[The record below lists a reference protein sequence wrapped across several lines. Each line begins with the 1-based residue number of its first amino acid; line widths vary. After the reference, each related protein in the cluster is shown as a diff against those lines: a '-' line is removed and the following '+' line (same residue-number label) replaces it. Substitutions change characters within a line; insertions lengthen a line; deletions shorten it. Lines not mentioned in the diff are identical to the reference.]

1 MPQQVNIQ
9 LTDFLVLR
17 CIARLIIC
25 WGYSSPTYNWLGPPH
40 LVLRAGWLG
49 QAQSDFLNVL
59 WSRFSS
65 FHTLVRV
72 VAWIL
77 RLTKKTGHPKPD
89 LLSSKETSKAK
100 ALIFRLAQ
108 LQFLPEVF
116 LSTINKT
123 QLPRNHGLHRSVI
136 SLADA
141 GHLVVHSRVRDRADP
156 STLKKLIP
164 LSAHSHAGVSA
175 LHSVLAHTY
184 YIPDLRNL
192 LKQVSRSCP
201 SCQRAY
207 AQPLRHQMGM
217 LPSSRTTPAPPFE
230 RTGVDFAGPFVIRQ
244 GYTRKP
250 VLVKTYAT
258 VFVCFTTKA
267 IHLDLCASLSTQ
279 DFMATFRRF
288 VARRGCPSH
297 LYTDNGTNFLGA
309 REEIRE
315 LQKLTESKETRQ
327 ALATFAQEN
336 EINWHNIPPRAPH
349 FGGLW
354 EAAVRSMKT
363 LLRKN
368 LQPHALQF
376 EELYTLLTD
385 VVAILNSRHHIVAK
399 CTGTSGA
406 VPE

>member
-9 LTDFLVLR
+9 LTDFLVFR

-108 LQFLPEVF
+108 LHFLPEVF

-123 QLPRNHGLHRSVI
+123 QLPRNHGLHRPVI

-141 GHLVVHSRVRDRADP
+141 GHLVVHSRFGP
-156 STLKKLIP
+156 P
-164 LSAHSHAGVSA
+164 LR
-175 LHSVLAHTY
+175 LAHTY
-184 YIPDLRNL
+184 YIPNLRYL

-201 SCQRAY
+201 SCQSLCSA
-207 AQPLRHQMGM
+207 
-217 LPSSRTTPAPPFE
+217 APPPN
-230 RTGVDFAGPFVIRQ
+230 G
-244 GYTRKP
+244 
-250 VLVKTYAT
+250 YAT
-258 VFVCFTTKA
+258 
-267 IHLDLCASLSTQ
+267 
-279 DFMATFRRF
+279 
-288 VARRGCPSH
+288 
-297 LYTDNGTNFLGA
+297 
-309 REEIRE
+309 
-315 LQKLTESKETRQ
+315 
-327 ALATFAQEN
+327 
-336 EINWHNIPPRAPH
+336 
-349 FGGLW
+349 
-354 EAAVRSMKT
+354 
-363 LLRKN
+363 
-368 LQPHALQF
+368 
-376 EELYTLLTD
+376 
-385 VVAILNSRHHIVAK
+385 IL
-399 CTGTSGA
+399 
-406 VPE
+406 